1 MINIRPWGKERFFA
15 MEKTQILTP
24 VNRDK
29 EQKKVKII

>member
-1 MINIRPWGKERFFA
+1 MVGRFFA
-15 MEKTQILTP
+15 MEKTQYFLTP